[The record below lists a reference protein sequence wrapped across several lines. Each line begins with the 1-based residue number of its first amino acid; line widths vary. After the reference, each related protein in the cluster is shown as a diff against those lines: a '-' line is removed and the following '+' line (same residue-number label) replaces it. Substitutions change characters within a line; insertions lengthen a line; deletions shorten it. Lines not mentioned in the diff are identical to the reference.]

1 MSKETAF
8 DFPCDFPIKMMG
20 RNTPE
25 FRMIAVTIIEAH
37 TGTVDDEQIQSAL
50 SRNGRFVSITITI
63 SAQSQQQLDDIY
75 EDVSAHNDV
84 LMAL

>member
-1 MSKETAF
+1 LSKETVF
-8 DFPCDFPIKMMG
+8 EFPCDFPIKMMG

-25 FRMIAVTIIEAH
+25 FRMTAISIIEAH
-37 TGTVDDEQIQSAL
+37 TGTVDDEKLQISL

-63 SAQSQQQLDDIY
+63 SAKSQQQLDDIY
-75 EDVSAHNDV
+75 EDVSAHDDV

>member
-1 MSKETAF
+1 MSKETVF
-8 DFPCDFPIKMMG
+8 EFPCDFPIKMMG

-25 FRMIAVTIIEAH
+25 FRMTAISIIEAH
-37 TGTVDDEQIQSAL
+37 TGTVDDEKLQISL

-63 SAQSQQQLDDIY
+63 SAKSQQQLDDIY
-75 EDVSAHNDV
+75 EDVSAHDDV

>member
-1 MSKETAF
+1 
-8 DFPCDFPIKMMG
+8 MMG

-25 FRMIAVTIIEAH
+25 FRMTAISIIEAH
-37 TGTVDDEQIQSAL
+37 TGTVDDRNLQISL
-50 SRNGRFVSITITI
+50 SRNGSFVSITITI

-75 EDVSAHNDV
+75 EDVSAHDDV

>member
-1 MSKETAF
+1 MSKETVF

-25 FRMIAVTIIEAH
+25 FRMTAVSIIEAH
-37 TGTVDDEQIQSAL
+37 TGTVDDKKIQSSL
-50 SRNGRFVSITITI
+50 SRNGRFVSITISI
-63 SAQSQQQLDDIY
+63 SAQSQRQLDDIY
-75 EDVSAHNDV
+75 EDVSAHDDV

>member
-1 MSKETAF
+1 
-8 DFPCDFPIKMMG
+8 MMG

-25 FRMIAVTIIEAH
+25 FRMTAISIIEAH
-37 TGTVDDEQIQSAL
+37 TGTIDDEKLQISL

-63 SAQSQQQLDDIY
+63 SAKSQQQLDDIY
-75 EDVSAHNDV
+75 EDVSAHDDV

>member
-1 MSKETAF
+1 MNKETAF
-8 DFPCDFPIKMMG
+8 DFPCDFPVKIMG

-25 FRMIAVTIIEAH
+25 FRMTAVSIIESH
-37 TGTVDDEQIQSAL
+37 TGTVDDEKIQSSL

-63 SAQSQQQLDDIY
+63 NAQSQQQLDDIY
-75 EDVSAHNDV
+75 EDVSAHDDV